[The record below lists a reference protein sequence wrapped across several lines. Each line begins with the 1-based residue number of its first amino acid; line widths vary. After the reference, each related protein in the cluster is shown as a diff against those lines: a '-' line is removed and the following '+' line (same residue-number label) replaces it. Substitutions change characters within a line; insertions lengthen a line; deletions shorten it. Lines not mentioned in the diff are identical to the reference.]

1 MKSVYMDKWT
11 ARRLLGLPE
20 VFTDKE
26 LKAAYAAGAKEHH
39 PEDDPDAFL
48 RIQEAYLCL
57 QELAAPSSSGTEN
70 AGAGQGSPWAG
81 QEFPGAEETPAED
94 SDGSEYAYEEY
105 EFERAI
111 NEAEHKRQGYE
122 KGIDLALQ
130 ELDGDDAFLK
140 ADVMER
146 ILDGLTN
153 EQLED
158 PRFQAGL
165 LSKMK
170 ASFLKRK
177 VYPYNRTKSLSCR
190 ASVMDAVIR
199 RYGFRR
205 VQPGTLAPQAE
216 ELRTFLDKARG
227 LDARRREWKNAVFS
241 VFLIMA
247 GAVWFLVMEGYP
259 GPDLWV
265 GIFSGGFLAF
275 IYAALYLT
283 VGRDFGP
290 GAGSFMS
297 FLGAMFLWAAL
308 AMVGSAG
315 IARSEAGLA
324 PIMGLTLWMMVY
336 PVVQILSRIIKKIRK
351 SKRERKNG

>member
-1 MKSVYMDKWT
+1 MKSACMDKWT

-26 LKAAYAAGAKEHH
+26 LKAAYAARVKEHH

-57 QELAAPSSSGTEN
+57 QELAAPPFSGTEN
-70 AGAGQGSPWAG
+70 AGAEQGS
-81 QEFPGAEETPAED
+81 PGAEETPSDDAET
-94 SDGSEYAYEEY
+94 SEDAYEEY
-105 EFERAI
+105 GFEQAI
-111 NEAEHKRQGYE
+111 NEAEHRRQDYE
-122 KGIDLALQ
+122 TGIGLALQ
-130 ELDGDDAFLK
+130 ELDRDDAFLK

-177 VYPYNRTKSLSCR
+177 VYPNNRSKSLSCR

-205 VQPGTLAPQAE
+205 VQPGTLAPQTE

-247 GAVWFLVMEGYP
+247 GAVWFLAMEGYP
-259 GPDLWV
+259 GPDMWV

-297 FLGAMFLWAAL
+297 FLGATLLWAFL
-308 AMVGSAG
+308 ATMGSAG

-324 PIMGLTLWMMVY
+324 PVMGLTLWMMVY
-336 PVVQILSRIIKKIRK
+336 PVVQILSWIIKKRRK